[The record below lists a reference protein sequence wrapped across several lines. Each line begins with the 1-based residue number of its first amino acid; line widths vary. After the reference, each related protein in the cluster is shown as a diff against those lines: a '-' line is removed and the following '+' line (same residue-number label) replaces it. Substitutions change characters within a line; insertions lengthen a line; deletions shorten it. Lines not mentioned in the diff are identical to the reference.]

1 MRRKDEQDYLAWARH
16 LIDDK
21 DWNWHC
27 RSRRCR
33 RNGCQNVWKCEP
45 QQRDRLNGTRITLV
59 AAQLEENSQFKEVR
73 EGPGAALR
81 RAVLAN
87 ARRRGF
93 LPLPGWRT

>member
-1 MRRKDEQDYLAWARH
+1 MRLEDERKYLAWARH

-45 QQRDRLNGTRITLV
+45 QQRPRLHHIRFMLAI
-59 AAQLEENSQFKEVR
+59 ADLEENSLEKEVR
-73 EGPGAALR
+73 EGPDAAAR
-81 RAVLAN
+81 RALLAN
-87 ARRRGF
+87 ARKRRW
-93 LPLPGWRT
+93 LPFS